1 MHLPSPSSTS
11 GRQRDGMQHRR
22 SRMRT
27 LRPFMPYPPICQK
40 KMSVRDLRAGRQSP
54 ILNILDSIMQHRDSR
69 PFVCTPLQAV
79 GAAVIRLPDRPL
91 QQLRSQEKL
100 RVSCSSSSVCLFPV
114 SSINNRL
121 GTSICVLHPK
131 CRSHL
136 GIVPQYPTSESHLG
150 TVPES
155 NDDNAEAKA
164 IQAEQTTRS
173 ANNLRDRFKRFQVI
187 LADDIGVGPCAR
199 VVRSGMTPSA
209 KPRRSAGASTM
220 KSRKATLFLDRHVP
234 PL

>member
-40 KMSVRDLRAGRQSP
+40 KMSARDLRAGRQSP
-54 ILNILDSIMQHRDSR
+54 ILDILDGIMQHRDSR
-69 PFVCTPLQAV
+69 PFVCTPLQTV

-114 SSINNRL
+114 SRINNRL

-131 CRSHL
+131 CSSHL
-136 GIVPQYPTSESHLG
+136 GIVPQDRTSGSYLRIVPRNG
-150 TVPES
+150 TS
-155 NDDNAEAKA
+155 G
-164 IQAEQTTRS
+164 S
-173 ANNLRDRFKRFQVI
+173 YLRILPQDR
-187 LADDIGVGPCAR
+187 
-199 VVRSGMTPSA
+199 T
-209 KPRRSAGASTM
+209 
-220 KSRKATLFLDRHVP
+220 
-234 PL
+234 